1 MTKKEIKDLA
11 KEVLVQMNITPLDVD
26 VAMDDRS
33 LDVLSAKVVARLV
46 QLKELTM
53 WHDRLHMTQ
62 VDWDYIDMTEE
73 EELLSELA
81 KLMTLMNLYK
91 FSLICSM
98 FFHSLPVRDQAV
110 TLPASYCITHLTP
123 SNFGCINVGLL

>member
-26 VAMDDRS
+26 VSMDNKS
-33 LDVLSAKVVARLV
+33 LDVLSAKIVARFV
-46 QLKELTM
+46 SLKELTM

-81 KLMTLMNLYK
+81 KLMTLMNLYTDK
-91 FSLICSM
+91 EEYEKCSLLKARI
-98 FFHSLPVRDQAV
+98 RDIKSR
-110 TLPASYCITHLTP
+110 LKEHEDDEI
-123 SNFGCINVGLL
+123 

>member
-11 KEVLVQMNITPLDVD
+11 KEVLVQMNLTPLDVD
-26 VAMDDRS
+26 VAMDDKS
-33 LDVLSAKVVARLV
+33 LDILSAKIVARFV
-46 QLKELTM
+46 SLKELTM

-81 KLMTLMNLYK
+81 KLMTLMNLYTEK
-91 FSLICSM
+91 EEYEKCSLLKARI
-98 FFHSLPVRDQAV
+98 RDIKSK
-110 TLPASYCITHLTP
+110 LKEYEDDEM
-123 SNFGCINVGLL
+123 

>member
-11 KEVLVQMNITPLDVD
+11 RELLNSMNTTPLEMD

-33 LDVLSAKVVARLV
+33 LSVLSAKVVARLV

-81 KLMTLMNLYK
+81 KLMTLMNLFTDKEEYEKCSLLKARIKDIKYK
-91 FSLICSM
+91 LKE
-98 FFHSLPVRDQAV
+98 HEDDEV
-110 TLPASYCITHLTP
+110 
-123 SNFGCINVGLL
+123 

>member
-26 VAMDDRS
+26 VAMDNKS
-33 LDVLSAKVVARLV
+33 LDILSAKIVARFV
-46 QLKELTM
+46 SLKELTM

-73 EELLSELA
+73 EDLLSELA
-81 KLMTLMNLYK
+81 KLMTLMNLYTDK
-91 FSLICSM
+91 EQYEKCSLLKARI
-98 FFHSLPVRDQAV
+98 RDIKRK
-110 TLPASYCITHLTP
+110 LKEYEDDEM
-123 SNFGCINVGLL
+123 

>member
-11 KEVLVQMNITPLDVD
+11 KEILTQMNITPLDVD
-26 VAMDDRS
+26 VSMDNKS
-33 LDVLSAKVVARLV
+33 LDVLSAKIVARFV
-46 QLKELTM
+46 SLKELTM

-81 KLMTLMNLYK
+81 KLMTLMNLYTEK
-91 FSLICSM
+91 EEYEKCSLLKARI
-98 FFHSLPVRDQAV
+98 RDIKSK
-110 TLPASYCITHLTP
+110 LKEYEDDEM
-123 SNFGCINVGLL
+123 

>member
-11 KEVLVQMNITPLDVD
+11 KELLKNMNTTPLE
-26 VAMDDRS
+26 MDASMSDEV
-33 LDVLSAKVVARLV
+33 LDILSAKIVARLI

-81 KLMTLMNLYK
+81 KLMTLMNLYTDK
-91 FSLICSM
+91 EEYEKCSLLKARI
-98 FFHSLPVRDQAV
+98 RDIKSR
-110 TLPASYCITHLTP
+110 LKEHEDDEM
-123 SNFGCINVGLL
+123 

>member
-11 KEVLVQMNITPLDVD
+11 KEMLVQMNITPLDVD

-33 LDVLSAKVVARLV
+33 LDILSAKITARFV
-46 QLKELTM
+46 SLKELTM

-62 VDWDYIDMTEE
+62 IDWDYIDMTEE

-81 KLMTLMNLYK
+81 KLMTLMNLFTEKEEYEK
-91 FSLICSM
+91 CSLLKARI
-98 FFHSLPVRDQAV
+98 RDIKRK
-110 TLPASYCITHLTP
+110 LKEYEDEM
-123 SNFGCINVGLL
+123 

>member
-26 VAMDDRS
+26 VAMDNKS
-33 LDVLSAKVVARLV
+33 LDILSAKIVARFV
-46 QLKELTM
+46 SLKELTM

-81 KLMTLMNLYK
+81 KLMTLMNLYTEK
-91 FSLICSM
+91 EEYEKCSLLKARI
-98 FFHSLPVRDQAV
+98 RDIKSR
-110 TLPASYCITHLTP
+110 LKEHEDDEM
-123 SNFGCINVGLL
+123 

>member
-26 VAMDDRS
+26 VAMDDKS
-33 LDVLSAKVVARLV
+33 LDILSAKIVARFV
-46 QLKELTM
+46 SLKELTM

-81 KLMTLMNLYK
+81 KLMTLMNLYTDK
-91 FSLICSM
+91 EEYEKCSLLKARI
-98 FFHSLPVRDQAV
+98 RDIKSK
-110 TLPASYCITHLTP
+110 LKE
-123 SNFGCINVGLL
+123 FEDDEM

>member
-26 VAMDDRS
+26 VAMDNKS
-33 LDVLSAKVVARLV
+33 LDILSAKIVARFV
-46 QLKELTM
+46 SLKELTM

-81 KLMTLMNLYK
+81 KLMTLMNLYTEK
-91 FSLICSM
+91 EEYEKCSLLKARI
-98 FFHSLPVRDQAV
+98 RDIKSK
-110 TLPASYCITHLTP
+110 LKE
-123 SNFGCINVGLL
+123 FEDDEM